1 MNKLKLEVSALIDKF
16 QHHDQLKDHLVD
28 LIDKADNDT
37 EMKEAKNWEYHISK
51 CDWNNNTDFK
61 NRPWVYLLKPYLQ
74 NHFNKCANFML
85 YKEAKIKAL
94 WYQQYNQ
101 NDAHGW
107 HIHGDNYTGVYYLQ
121 LPEGSSKTEL
131 VNHYKQDE
139 EIQTA
144 QIEAKEGDIIIF
156 PSFVV
161 HRSPKIDSDVTKT
174 IISFNLEFNGIKE
187 NV

>member
-1 MNKLKLEVSALIDKF
+1 MNKIKLEVAALIDKF
-16 QHHDQLKDHLVD
+16 EQHDLLKDHLLD
-28 LIDKADNDT
+28 LIKRADNQVEEKID
-37 EMKEAKNWEYHISK
+37 KNWEYHISK
-51 CDWNNNTDFK
+51 CDWDNNTDFD
-61 NRPWVYLLKPYLQ
+61 NRPWVDLLKPHLQ
-74 NHFNKCANFML
+74 QHFDKCATEML
-85 YKEAKIKAL
+85 YQTTKIKAL
-94 WYQQYNQ
+94 WYQQYNK

-131 VNHYKQDE
+131 VNHYLQDK

-156 PSFVV
+156 PSFVI
-161 HRSPKIDSDVTKT
+161 HRSPKIDNDVTKT

-187 NV
+187 V